1 MGECEICGNLKNI
14 IKAITDYN
22 DKDNYSNA
30 KLFCQVMPTIN
41 RLHLPNNYTHDVSM
55 SGWEL

>member
-30 KLFCQVMPTIN
+30 KLFC
-41 RLHLPNNYTHDVSM
+41 
-55 SGWEL
+55 